1 MANYILNK
9 NTTIKIVC
17 EEQLIH
23 SLKKEL
29 SDYYQFVPYS
39 QYYDFVIYVFAE
51 DKKYKTVSKK
61 MTVGINNKD
70 IKCFKDRNS
79 ILMLDNKKK
88 EIITFYEK
96 LNDNVVQFTG
106 EIIVSLF
113 CIRLEENNY
122 TFLHSAC
129 VEKNGKAIAIIGDRG
144 SGKTT
149 ILNALLQQNFNF
161 ICNSHLGIKN
171 IGKGIVVEG
180 TPTRMGV
187 RISTLEKIL
196 RPEIK
201 KKIML
206 NTEFKAR
213 FGDCTNIDL
222 KPYLTRKFNIKLN
235 EIKDIYNVQLIKECE
250 LKLIIVPIYME
261 ELSKIKT
268 RELYGIDKN
277 EILLK
282 NKRNGI
288 YDTVKYLKFIND
300 NQSTNTLPSNL
311 DNIKMIKIYQNEKT
325 INELINLIYVKT
337 RG

>member
-1 MANYILNK
+1 MANYILNE
-9 NTTIKIVC
+9 NTIIKIVC

-39 QYYDFVIYVFAE
+39 QHYDFVIYVFAE
-51 DKKYKTVSKK
+51 DKKYKTASNK
-61 MTVGINNKD
+61 MTMGINDKN

-79 ILMLDNKKK
+79 ILMLDNEKK
-88 EIITFYEK
+88 EIITFYEE

-113 CIRLEENNY
+113 CMRLEENNY
-122 TFLHSAC
+122 SFLHSAC

-161 ICNSHLGIKN
+161 ICNSHLGITN
-171 IGKGIVVEG
+171 NGKGIVVDG

-201 KKIML
+201 NKIML

-213 FGDCTNIDL
+213 FGDCTNVDL
-222 KPYLTRKFNIKLN
+222 KRYSTKKFNIKLN
-235 EIKDIYNVQLIKECE
+235 EIKDIYNVHLIKRSE
-250 LKLIIVPIYME
+250 LKLIVVPIYIE
-261 ELSKIKT
+261 EISKIKT
-268 RELYGIDKN
+268 RELNGIDKN
-277 EILLK
+277 EILL
-282 NKRNGI
+282 
-288 YDTVKYLKFIND
+288 
-300 NQSTNTLPSNL
+300 
-311 DNIKMIKIYQNEKT
+311 NI
-325 INELINLIYVKT
+325 
-337 RG
+337 